1 MGKFISS
8 KVLRLWNFAKN
19 DHKNVKLASLRQ
31 CHFYA
36 QRKIPEP
43 KYFHE
48 LLQASPSRI
57 HPPRLQPFP
66 HTHSPTLENECSL
79 AAPLHKHLQSFH
91 IFLSLSHVFQRG
103 RQGGAR
109 GGTAAFATVSEFPLG
124 FFPICQM
131 TGLRAVPGPATVS
144 EFPLG
149 FFSHLPNSGTPGSTR
164 PCNCERVPPRM
175 VFIFAKYKK
184 VY

>member
-1 MGKFISS
+1 MCKNVGAGEGVSRVGKFISS
-8 KVLRLWNFAKN
+8 KVLRPWNFAKN

-48 LLQASPSRI
+48 PLQASHTRI

-66 HTHSPTLENECSL
+66 QTHSPTLRKHASGQ
-79 AAPLHKHLQSFH
+79 PPHK
-91 IFLSLSHVFQRG
+91 LSLKSHTCILATPHFSFQRG

-131 TGLRAVPGPATVS
+131 TGLRAVPGHATVS

-149 FFSHLPNSGTPGSTR
+149 FFPICQMTGPGQY
-164 PCNCERVPPRM
+164 PAM
-175 VFIFAKYKK
+175 QL
-184 VY
+184 

>member
-1 MGKFISS
+1 MRGMCRNVRAGEGVSGVGKFISS
-8 KVLRLWNFAKN
+8 KVLRPWNFAKN

-48 LLQASPSRI
+48 PLQASPSRI

-66 HTHSPTLENECSL
+66 QTHSPTLENECSL
-79 AAPLHKHLQSFH
+79 TAPLHKHLQSFH
-91 IFLSLSHVFQRG
+91 ISLSLSHVFQRG
-103 RQGGAR
+103 RQGGVR

-124 FFPICQM
+124 W
-131 TGLRAVPGPATVS
+131 
-144 EFPLG
+144 
-149 FFSHLPNSGTPGSTR
+149 FSYLPN
-164 PCNCERVPPRM
+164 
-175 VFIFAKYKK
+175 IKK
-184 VY
+184 RHPSKGYLFCHLFRRI